1 MKTKISL
8 FTLILLLAAFGGLS
22 AAEPAD
28 AAGELIV
35 IEDDGKTQEVD
46 LSQAK
51 QPALVKA
58 EPMLVSSYMD
68 PTKYTLGPDDVIE
81 IAVQRH
87 PEFSGTYPVNL
98 EGKIQYKFVG
108 DLEVS
113 GMTKT
118 ELEKKITEIISA
130 YVINPEI
137 NVTILEY
144 KSKVVYILGE
154 VGAPGKYFMRSETI
168 PVREAVV
175 NAGLPQLTAA
185 MRRCLLITPDRT
197 GKAKTRTVDLIDR
210 DLQAAFRI
218 IDNDVGDDILG
229 FFAGVISARLGV
241 KAGDLF
247 DLGFDIFHRTPQ
259 GLGNARVI
267 LFGHVIQ
274 MRGNDLGQERVVFI
288 GQVDLDQQAFRDVPC
303 RHAGR
308 LKLLDEFKGFFYLL
322 QRYIQP
328 VGNFFK
334 REFQIAVFIQAADDL
349 RADFQ
354 LRVIIGKHPQLAQE
368 DILQSGLF
376 DHLAQRITK
385 VRGTGPVRVGF
396 SGFKRNQGFGRGGCF
411 QGWFFACPA
420 DQVIF

>member
-197 GKAKTRTVDLIDR
+197 GKAKTRTVDLYG
-210 DLQAAFRI
+210 LLY
-218 IDNDVGDDILG
+218 G
-229 FFAGVISARLGV
+229 
-241 KAGDLF
+241 GDLSKNVEMKPG
-247 DLGFDIFHRTPQ
+247 DVLYVPATVMAKVI
-259 GLGNARVI
+259 RVI
-267 LFGHVIQ
+267 NPVTSA
-274 MRGNDLGQERVVFI
+274 I
-288 GQVDLDQQAFRDVPC
+288 GVSTSGPSNLES
-303 RHAGR
+303 GR
-308 LKLLDEFKGFFYLL
+308 T
-322 QRYIQP
+322 
-328 VGNFFK
+328 
-334 REFQIAVFIQAADDL
+334 AVNAL
-349 RADFQ
+349 
-354 LRVIIGKHPQLAQE
+354 VK
-368 DILQSGLF
+368 
-376 DHLAQRITK
+376 
-385 VRGTGPVRVGF
+385 
-396 SGFKRNQGFGRGGCF
+396 
-411 QGWFFACPA
+411 
-420 DQVIF
+420 